1 MRAGEA
7 MKPSRNNRQRGVT
20 LIEMIVVIVV
30 SGILLSITGMFV
42 RNQITAYLD
51 VARRSDLADIADGAL
66 RHIARDVQG
75 SVPNS
80 LRPSSTDSLYI
91 ELVPIVNAGRFA
103 SQDTMSLSSPLKLQ
117 GAPISILAGQSV
129 VICNTGQDLANL
141 YAGSNLRV
149 LTAGNSLTSLAFS
162 GGDVTDYCS
171 SNRFQVIGG
180 AVVYAFEAAAHT
192 LWRFSGCGLKSA
204 QLSTIADLTANCS
217 VKAIMAN
224 RVASASFNFSPN
236 VAPSLGILTARLVLA
251 ADDVPDEKVTLLHQ
265 INVLNSP

>member
-1 MRAGEA
+1 MR
-7 MKPSRNNRQRGVT
+7 SRTNRQRGVT

-51 VARRSDLADIADGAL
+51 VARRSELVDIADGAL
-66 RHIARDVQG
+66 RRIARDVQG

-80 LRPSSTDSLYI
+80 LRPSSTDSLFI

-103 SQDTMSLSSPLKLQ
+103 SQNTLSLSSPLTLQ
-117 GAPISILAGQSV
+117 GSPISVLAGQSV

-141 YAGSNLRV
+141 YAGSNRRV

-162 GGDVTDYCS
+162 GGNITDYCS

-180 AVVYAFEAAAHT
+180 SVVYAFEKPT
-192 LWRFSGCGLKSA
+192 LWRFSGCTLKNA

-217 VKAIMAN
+217 VKAIIVN
-224 RVASASFNFSPN
+224 RVAMASFNFSPN

-251 ADDVPDEKVTLLHQ
+251 ADDAPDEKVTLLHQ